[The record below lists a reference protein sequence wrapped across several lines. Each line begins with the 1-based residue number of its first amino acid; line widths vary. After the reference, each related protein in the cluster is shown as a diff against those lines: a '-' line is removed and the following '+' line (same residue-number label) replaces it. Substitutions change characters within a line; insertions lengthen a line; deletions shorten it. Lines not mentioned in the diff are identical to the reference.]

1 MPAMTSRRA
10 ALGTILLAS
19 IGLAVSGVIDS
30 VSRKLAASSGYT
42 SFCNVSE
49 SVNCDVVLASS
60 YARFLGVSVSRWAL
74 LAYLLFAAGGVF
86 VLVAK
91 RASQRRLAATALF
104 WGASWSLAYSLFLA
118 AVAIGVLHA
127 VCLLCA
133 GLYLVN
139 TGLFLS
145 SWFLLA
151 AVRREAAPRA
161 ARARG
166 RQTRAVVAGAAV
178 LAGGF
183 LLVAGWE
190 AKRNPQALSASEIAR
205 LDPDFYRWYT
215 ALPVAAVDIPGGQPK
230 GSPGDVVIVEFSD
243 FECAHCAKAYRS
255 LKRVLPRFGGDVQLR
270 FHHFPLNADCN
281 PAVDARIHPY
291 ACLAA
296 VASECAAA
304 QGRFWP
310 YHDLLFENQSELDRP
325 SLIEYAE
332 RAGLDRGA
340 FVACLESEA
349 ARQAVLR
356 DVAEGRRLGIA
367 STPTFFLN
375 GRAVAGALDPEKFEN
390 AIRLERAARQSSS

>member
-1 MPAMTSRRA
+1 MTVRRA
-10 ALGTILLAS
+10 AVGTILLAT
-19 IGLAVSGVIDS
+19 IGLVISGVIDS
-30 VSRKLAASSGYT
+30 VSRNLAASSGYT
-42 SFCNVSE
+42 SFCNVNE
-49 SVNCDVVLASS
+49 SVNCDVVLGSS
-60 YARFLGVSVSRWAL
+60 YATLFGVSLSRWAL
-74 LAYLLFAAGGVF
+74 LTYALFVAGALF

-91 RASQRRLAATALF
+91 RASQRRMAATALV
-104 WGASWSLAYSLFLA
+104 WAAAWSVAYSLYLA
-118 AVAIGVLHA
+118 GIAIGVLRA
-127 VCLLCA
+127 VCLLCG

-139 TGLFLS
+139 AGLFLAC
-145 SWFLLA
+145 WFLRA
-151 AVRREAAPRA
+151 AVRREAAPRT
-161 ARARG
+161 ARARAG
-166 RQTRAVVAGAAV
+166 QARAVIAATAA

-190 AKRNPQALSASEIAR
+190 ARRNPEAMSASEIAK
-205 LDPDFYRWYT
+205 LDPEFYRWYT

-230 GSPGDVVIVEFSD
+230 GSSGDVVIVEFSD

-281 PAVDARIHPY
+281 PAVDGRIHPY

-310 YHDLLFENQSELDRP
+310 YHDLLFENQSELDRA
-325 SLIEYAE
+325 SLIEYAR
-332 RAGLDRGA
+332 RAGLDHDA

-356 DVAEGRRLGIA
+356 DVAEGTRLGIE

-375 GRAVAGALDPEKFEN
+375 GRAVKGALDPEKFEN
-390 AIRLERAARQSSS
+390 AVRLERAARQQNS